1 VQGPVLTSVI
11 VEQQYDGDILKEGT
25 LKESSLES
33 LSVQIVTSLV
43 VTNFQQI
50 GRKGN
55 LENDQQGW

>member
-50 GRKGN
+50 GRRGK
-55 LENDQQGW
+55 ENDQQGW